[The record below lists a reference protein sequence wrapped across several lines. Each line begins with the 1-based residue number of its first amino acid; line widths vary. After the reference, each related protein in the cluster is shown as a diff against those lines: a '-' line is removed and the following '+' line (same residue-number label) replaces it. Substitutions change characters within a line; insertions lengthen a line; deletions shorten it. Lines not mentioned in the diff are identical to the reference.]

1 MVTTVGTESNVLDLL
16 EDLIKLDYDAIA
28 AYEAAISRLDGKTFI
43 AEMTAFRDD
52 HVRHTQNLG
61 ALLGPMGRT
70 PPTEGDA
77 KAMLTKG
84 KVLLADL
91 LGDKAILQAM
101 KTNEDDTNTAYERAV
116 KHADVDMTTRQVLER
131 NRADE
136 ARHRSWIEQT
146 LATL

>member
-28 AYEAAISRLDGKTFI
+28 AYEAAISRLDDKTFI

-70 PPTEGDA
+70 PPTGGDA
-77 KAMLTKG
+77 KALLTKG
-84 KVLLADL
+84 KVLLADMM
-91 LGDKAILQAM
+91 GDKAILQAM

-116 KHADVDMTTRQVLER
+116 KHADVDAATRQVLER

-136 ARHRSWIEQT
+136 ARHRNWIEQT